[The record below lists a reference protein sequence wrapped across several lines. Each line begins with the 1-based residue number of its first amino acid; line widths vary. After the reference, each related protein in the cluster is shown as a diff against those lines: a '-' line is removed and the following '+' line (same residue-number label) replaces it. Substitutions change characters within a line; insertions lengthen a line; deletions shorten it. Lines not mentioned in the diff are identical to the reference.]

1 MEGFLYVKER
11 RFQGGIEFNIYEV
24 EGEYEYERAHAGSD
38 YEYLIVKKCSNKN
51 IKRVLL
57 GRQVLL
63 GGDELFFK
71 TLNCA
76 YDYAKMELQ
85 KEKEKL
91 EEEISKL
98 KITLNKER

>member
-11 RFQGGIEFNIYEV
+11 LFQGGIEFNIYEV
-24 EGEYEYERAHAGSD
+24 EGEYEYERAHAGAD
-38 YEYLIVKKCSNKN
+38 YEYLIVKKCSNKH
-51 IKRVLL
+51 IK
-57 GRQVLL
+57 QVFL

-98 KITLNKER
+98 KITLNKEW